1 MDRLNKHRAFFQE
14 IVHVQC
20 ETTGVLFNILRQL
33 IFPDVRWFVL
43 KFINKSNAVIL
54 TNTPRCFLNLN

>member
-1 MDRLNKHRAFFQE
+1 MDSVFSVRPRVSGA
-14 IVHVQC
+14 
-20 ETTGVLFNILRQL
+20 LFNVLTQL

-43 KFINKSNAVIL
+43 KFINISNAVIL